1 MRNYHI
7 ADSSESVISQMADFL
22 KSKAPNAVIFDTT
35 ASEPVSSMYAS
46 WLKKG
51 VHVVTPNKK
60 VGSGPMARYNEC
72 MANAKESG
80 AIWGYETTVGAGLPL
95 IGTLKKDLLQV
106 PD

>member
-1 MRNYHI
+1 
-7 ADSSESVISQMADFL
+7 
-22 KSKAPNAVIFDTT
+22 
-35 ASEPVSSMYAS
+35 
-46 WLKKG
+46 
-51 VHVVTPNKK
+51 
-60 VGSGPMARYNEC
+60 MARYNEC

>member
-1 MRNYHI
+1 
-7 ADSSESVISQMADFL
+7 
-22 KSKAPNAVIFDTT
+22 
-35 ASEPVSSMYAS
+35 MYAS